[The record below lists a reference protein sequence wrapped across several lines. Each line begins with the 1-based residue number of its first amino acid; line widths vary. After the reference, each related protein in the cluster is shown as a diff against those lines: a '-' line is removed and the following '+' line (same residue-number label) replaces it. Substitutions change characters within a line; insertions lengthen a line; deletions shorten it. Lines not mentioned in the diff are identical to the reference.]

1 MSLLR
6 FVEIA
11 GLLLGALFVLTQ
23 MAVPLIRGTKM
34 FPLFRKQHKL
44 ESELREVKQA
54 KAEEALAK
62 QVERE
67 KSRLGK

>member
-11 GLLLGALFVLTQ
+11 SLLLGALFVLTQ

-34 FPLFRKQHKL
+34 FPLFRKQRKL

-54 KAEEALAK
+54 KAEKDLAK

>member
-11 GLLLGALFVLTQ
+11 SLLLGALLVLTQ

-34 FPLFRKQHKL
+34 FPLFRRQHKL
-44 ESELREVKQA
+44 EGELREVKQS
-54 KAEEALAK
+54 KVEKDLAK
-62 QVERE
+62 QVGRE
-67 KSRLGK
+67 KSRLSK